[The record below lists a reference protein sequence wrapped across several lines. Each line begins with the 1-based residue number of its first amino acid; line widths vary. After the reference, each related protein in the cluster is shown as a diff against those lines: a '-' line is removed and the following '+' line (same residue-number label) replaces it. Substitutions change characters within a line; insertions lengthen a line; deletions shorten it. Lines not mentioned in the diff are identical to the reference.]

1 VSRHADRGQAAVELA
16 LALPFLCLLLLGVV
30 QVAVIARDRLGVQL
44 AAREAA
50 RAAAV
55 SADHGAAARAA
66 ARAVTLEPLQIDV
79 HDAGAVIRAT
89 VTYTDHTDVPIIGA
103 ILPDVA
109 VSASVAMAV
118 EPP

>member
-1 VSRHADRGQAAVELA
+1 VELA

-55 SADHGAAARAA
+55 SPANGSAARAA
-66 ARAVTLEPLQIDV
+66 TRTVTLAPLRVDV
-79 HDAGAVIRAT
+79 HDDGDIVRAT
-89 VTYTDHTDVPIIGA
+89 VIYTDPTDVPIIGA
-103 ILPDVA
+103 LLPDVE
-109 VSASVAMAV
+109 VVASVAMAI